1 MGIFD
6 FLGDISSKRSKELG
20 LGGLQSLLGTRGAAQ
35 AGAIGDEMIGI
46 TNKDSLP
53 GYFNEQTRE
62 YVPWYVDLFDGG
74 GLNAAGGQAEQEAAQ
89 SGAMGITPGGAPIQ
103 SPGLLANNQLSD
115 MEMANRNRAAQM
127 APGLGSQL
135 SDMEMAN
142 RNRVSQVAPGLG
154 SQLSDMEMANRNR
167 ASQMTPGLG
176 SQLSDMEMANR
187 NRASQMTPGLGSQ
200 LSDMEMANRNLAS
213 QQAIPA
219 SGGNMAI
226 NTPAAQGRDQMIA
239 DQIDL
244 QQLNEMQ
251 AHPLYQN
258 FAQSPFGEGDKKYY
272 PAEFFKYLQTQQSA
286 MPQANPLQ
294 NNAEYQEFLRLFS
307 NNAGNDF
314 LAGLG
319 PEFAQRL
326 EDPEFIQRVFEDYM
340 RSRAN

>member
-6 FLGDISSKRSKELG
+6 FLGDLSSKRSKELG

-74 GLNAAGGQAEQEAAQ
+74 GLNKAGGVAEQEAAQ
-89 SGAMGITPGGAPIQ
+89 SMAAKAMPGGAPMAQ
-103 SPGLLANNQLSD
+103 PGLLANNQLSD
-115 MEMANRNRAAQM
+115 MERANRSRAAQMTPGLGSQLSDIERANRNRVPQMTPGLGSQLSDMEMANRNRVPQM

-142 RNRVSQVAPGLG
+142 RNRVP
-154 SQLSDMEMANRNR
+154 R
-167 ASQMTPGLG
+167 
-176 SQLSDMEMANR
+176 
-187 NRASQMTPGLGSQ
+187 
-200 LSDMEMANRNLAS
+200 
-213 QQAIPA
+213 AIPA

-226 NTPAAQGRDQMIA
+226 NTPAAQNRDQIIA
-239 DQIDL
+239 NQIDL

-251 AHPLYQN
+251 AHPLYQS

-272 PAEFFKYLQTQQSA
+272 PVEFFKYLQAT
-286 MPQANPLQ
+286 
-294 NNAEYQEFLRLFS
+294 
-307 NNAGNDF
+307 G
-314 LAGLG
+314 G
-319 PEFAQRL
+319 
-326 EDPEFIQRVFEDYM
+326 
-340 RSRAN
+340 

>member
-127 APGLGSQL
+127 
-135 SDMEMAN
+135 
-142 RNRVSQVAPGLG
+142 APGLG

>member
-74 GLNAAGGQAEQEAAQ
+74 GLNAAGGQAQEEAAR
-89 SGAMGITPGGAPIQ
+89 SGSAGVTPGGAPMAQ
-103 SPGLLANNQLSD
+103 PGLLRS
-115 MEMANRNRAAQM
+115 RAPQNPLEPFGGAGPTIPEGPLGPFGGAGPAIQDTPDTSYYTPPSSMQM
-127 APGLGSQL
+127 PTQQVSAPQQATQVGSQ
-135 SDMEMAN
+135 
-142 RNRVSQVAPGLG
+142 V
-154 SQLSDMEMANRNR
+154 
-167 ASQMTPGLG
+167 
-176 SQLSDMEMANR
+176 
-187 NRASQMTPGLGSQ
+187 
-200 LSDMEMANRNLAS
+200 
-213 QQAIPA
+213 IPA

-226 NTPAAQGRDQMIA
+226 NTPAAQNRDQIIA
-239 DQIDL
+239 NQIDL

-272 PAEFFKYLQTQQSA
+272 PVEFFKYLQAT
-286 MPQANPLQ
+286 
-294 NNAEYQEFLRLFS
+294 
-307 NNAGNDF
+307 G
-314 LAGLG
+314 G
-319 PEFAQRL
+319 
-326 EDPEFIQRVFEDYM
+326 
-340 RSRAN
+340 